1 MASIKDIQ
9 NILAELATAQKR
21 REQREEAYLQRRE
34 QERAEERAERRAEW
48 AAERKRQE
56 AADKRREAADKR
68 REAAEKRRE
77 QREEEAYKRR
87 EQREEEAYK
96 RREAADKR
104 REAADKRREQREEE
118 AYKRQEEAYKRRQQ
132 QEEAYLQRREQALVK
147 GEKQN
152 DEIKAVVQEFVQTG
166 NKIAGDWGNNLG
178 AASEEYFYRCLEND
192 MQLQDISFDSIER
205 NVKKRGKERKLIC
218 EFDIL
223 LFNSNCVAIIEV
235 KHRATSQAAEL
246 EALAMQ
252 KVHGFREGYP
262 AYAKHQ
268 VYFGMA
274 SMVTNNRMIQ
284 AAEKL
289 GIFLLTQRGD
299 VLVVQGNV
307 EPMT

>member
-1 MASIKDIQ
+1 MS
-9 NILAELATAQKR
+9 R
-21 REQREEAYLQRRE
+21 
-34 QERAEERAERRAEW
+34 
-48 AAERKRQE
+48 
-56 AADKRREAADKR
+56 
-68 REAAEKRRE
+68 
-77 QREEEAYKRR
+77 
-87 EQREEEAYK
+87 
-96 RREAADKR
+96 
-104 REAADKRREQREEE
+104 
-118 AYKRQEEAYKRRQQ
+118 
-132 QEEAYLQRREQALVK
+132 ALVK

-223 LFNSNCVAIIEV
+223 LFNSSCVAIIEV
-235 KHRATSQAAEL
+235 KHRAKSQAAEL

-274 SMVTNNRMIQ
+274 SMVTDNRMIR

-299 VLVVQGNV
+299 AVVVVNGEAQ
-307 EPMT
+307 PMA

>member
-9 NILAELATAQKR
+9 NILAELATENKKAAAENRLLAAENRKIAAAHEK
-21 REQREEAYLQRRE
+21 REQRRE
-34 QERAEERAERRAEW
+34 KERAAD
-48 AAERKRQE
+48 RKRQ
-56 AADKRREAADKR
+56 EAADKR

-77 QREEEAYKRR
+77 QREEEAYKR
-87 EQREEEAYK
+87 Q
-96 RREAADKR
+96 
-104 REAADKRREQREEE
+104 EE
-118 AYKRQEEAYKRRQQ
+118 AYKRQEAADKRRQQ

-223 LFNSNCVAIIEV
+223 LFNSSCVAIIEV
-235 KHRATSQAAEL
+235 KHRAKSQAAEL

-284 AAEKL
+284 AAKEL